1 MSESYAH
8 VYASREKWENMLAFW
23 RFSTSIML
31 AYLRGGARSDPPW
44 MLPNVAC
51 HINVTCGL
59 HVDAKV
65 NMIGDAEKLLHYMV
79 PTCSKLTV
87 LSRVS
92 SAYPS
97 QISTFQMQKKCKFT
111 DKKTR
116 DLKLGTQS
124 HICVTW
130 TSDCQ
135 ISRSG
140 ERYVG

>member
-1 MSESYAH
+1 
-8 VYASREKWENMLAFW
+8 
-23 RFSTSIML
+23 ML

-44 MLPNVAC
+44 MLPNMAC

-111 DKKTR
+111 DKKNTGPQIGHPKSHMSHEHQIAKSA
-116 DLKLGTQS
+116 DLVKDML
-124 HICVTW
+124 VKE
-130 TSDCQ
+130 
-135 ISRSG
+135 RSFPVR
-140 ERYVG
+140 ERENSPARMFMFM